1 MTFAFAVFSRSSTF
15 AFLDS
20 SFINIAFTVVHCL
33 SVTDYREKL
42 CGGGGGGGG
51 GGGTDSGLPN
61 LGEGNKICVQTT
73 SSDK

>member
-1 MTFAFAVFSRSSTF
+1 MTFVFAVFSMSSTF

-42 CGGGGGGGG
+42 WGGGGGGGA
-51 GGGTDSGLPN
+51 TDSGLPN

-73 SSDK
+73 SSEK